1 MQYVARHTS
10 RYQQFLN
17 HIPILGDVL
26 RRPLGI
32 LGLLIVSGFFL
43 MVIFAP
49 LLAPYDYAEQDIPSM
64 LQGPSQA
71 HPLGTDHLGRD
82 LLSRIIYG
90 SRIALGV
97 AVPAVS
103 VALVGGL
110 VLGLTAGYLGGGV
123 DNATL
128 VVLDSLQAF
137 PAVILALAILA
148 LLGSSLV
155 NVIIVIGLAWIPGY
169 ARIARA
175 QVLSAKQNQ
184 YIEVEHSLGASQ
196 KRIVFLHIMPNIL
209 APLLILAAMD
219 LPVVITFE
227 AGLSFLGLGVPLQ
240 RPRSPPRRNRRAG
253 LLPQRFLLKRG
264 SAGSVI
270 TAIPASGSTL
280 SSKHRPQ
287 SRNRTI
293 TRKGGPRLRTRWV
306 AFSPAAPLTAG
317 MGMLR

>member
-1 MQYVARHTS
+1 MQYVARPTS
-10 RYQQFLN
+10 RTQQFLN
-17 HIPILGDVL
+17 RIPILGDVL
-26 RRPLGI
+26 RRPLGV
-32 LGLLIVSGFFL
+32 LGFLIVSCFFL

-49 LLAPYDYAEQDIPSM
+49 LLAPYDYAQQDIPSM
-64 LQGPSQA
+64 LQGPSRA
-71 HPLGTDHLGRD
+71 HWLGTDHLGRD
-82 LLSRIIYG
+82 LWSRIVYG

-110 VLGLTAGYLGGGV
+110 VLGLTAGYLGGVV

-196 KRIVFLHIMPNIL
+196 KRILFLHIMPNIL

-227 AGLSFLGLGVPLQ
+227 AGLSFLGLGV
-240 RPRSPPRRNRRAG
+240 RPPTPSWGVILSDGFNVIRQSPWPITWAG
-253 LLPQRFLLKRG
+253 LTLI
-264 SAGSVI
+264 I
-270 TAIPASGSTL
+270 TTL
-280 SSKHRPQ
+280 GFTLFGETLRDVLD
-287 SRNRTI
+287 
-293 TRKGGPRLRTRWV
+293 PRLSGTR
-306 AFSPAAPLTAG
+306 G
-317 MGMLR
+317 I

>member
-1 MQYVARHTS
+1 MQYVARPTS
-10 RYQQFLN
+10 RYQQVLN

-26 RRPLGI
+26 RRPLGV
-32 LGLLIVSGFFL
+32 LGFLIASCFFL

-49 LLAPYDYAEQDIPSM
+49 LLAPYDYARQDIPNM
-64 LQGPSQA
+64 LQGPSSA

-110 VLGLTAGYLGGGV
+110 VLGLTAGYLGGVV

-137 PAVILALAILA
+137 PAVIMALAILA

-196 KRIVFLHIMPNIL
+196 KRILFLHIMPNIL

-227 AGLSFLGLGVPLQ
+227 AGLSFLGLGV
-240 RPRSPPRRNRRAG
+240 RPPTPSWGVILSDGFNVIRQSPWPITWAG
-253 LLPQRFLLKRG
+253 LTLI
-264 SAGSVI
+264 I
-270 TAIPASGSTL
+270 TTL
-280 SSKHRPQ
+280 GFTLFGETLRDVLD
-287 SRNRTI
+287 
-293 TRKGGPRLRTRWV
+293 PRLSGTR
-306 AFSPAAPLTAG
+306 G
-317 MGMLR
+317 I